1 MSSTKAPAQDS
12 KYLLEELTELRHRKR
27 AILLGHYYANPE
39 VQDVC
44 DYVGDSLGL
53 SREAAKSEADIVAYI
68 LWQRRLLFWRRTRKY
83 SYPP

>member
-1 MSSTKAPAQDS
+1 MSSTKAQAQNS
-12 KYLLEELTELRHRKR
+12 KYLLEELTELRRKKR

-53 SREAAKSEADIVAYI
+53 SREAAKSEADIIVFCGVRFMADSFDI
-68 LWQRRLLFWRRTRKY
+68 
-83 SYPP
+83 SAG